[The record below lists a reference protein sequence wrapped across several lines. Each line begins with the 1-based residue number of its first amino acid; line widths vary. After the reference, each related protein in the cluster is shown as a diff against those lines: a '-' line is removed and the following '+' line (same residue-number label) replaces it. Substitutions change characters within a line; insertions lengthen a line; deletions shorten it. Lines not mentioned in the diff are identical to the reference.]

1 MIKAEDLQ
9 KHFGSKLVLNR
20 VSFVA
25 RDGEITGILGANG
38 AGKTTILRVISGV
51 LRPSAGDAQI
61 DGRSIRTDS
70 CAAQMRL
77 GSLLDHTGIYSRLT
91 PRENLKYFARL
102 RRVPSDVLGK
112 RVESI
117 LEVLGLRRFADT
129 PTSGFSHGERLKVA
143 LGRVLVHEPLNLV
156 LDEPTNP
163 LDILSIRNLRDSLKR
178 MRDKGC
184 CVVFSSHVLEEI
196 QALCDRVVIL
206 SSGRVVAEGT
216 ISEVCSQTSSPTLEE
231 AFIHVASAENQV

>member
-1 MIKAEDLQ
+1 MITTEGLQ
-9 KHFGSKLVLNR
+9 KRFGSRLVLNR

-61 DGRSIRTDS
+61 DGISIRAGS
-70 CAAQMRL
+70 NAAQMRL

-91 PRENLKYFARL
+91 PRENLVYFAKL
-102 RRVPSDVLGK
+102 RRLPSDTIEK
-112 RVESI
+112 RVNDI
-117 LEVLGLRRFADT
+117 LGLLDLRRIADT
-129 PTSGFSHGERLKVA
+129 PTGGFSQGERMKVA
-143 LGRVLVHEPLNLV
+143 LGRVLVHQPSNLV
-156 LDEPTNP
+156 LDEPTNA
-163 LDILSIRNLRDSLKR
+163 LDILSIRNLRDFLKR
-178 MRDKGC
+178 MRDEGC
-184 CVVFSSHVLEEI
+184 CIVLSSHVLEEI

-216 ISEVCSQTSSPTLEE
+216 IPEVCSQTSSPTLEE
-231 AFIHVASAENQV
+231 AFIHATSAEKQL